1 MTEDPV
7 AAKSLAA
14 LDKALATPLPE
25 SKQGSKRRLVILLSL
40 LALSAAGAGLA
51 YWLGLIP

>member
-1 MTEDPV
+1 
-7 AAKSLAA
+7 LAA